1 MSRSSRP
8 DTEDTPPCPFCGST
22 DVELEAPFGGSL
34 MTRQFYC
41 RGCRTVFEHV
51 KWIPEEE
58 AGDWL
63 GDQDDGRDR

>member
-1 MSRSSRP
+1 
-8 DTEDTPPCPFCGST
+8 
-22 DVELEAPFGGSL
+22 

-51 KWIPEEE
+51 KWIPEEA

-63 GDQDDGRDR
+63 GDQSDGRDR